1 MEEGPE
7 IFTDV
12 YPRDN
17 HSGRIRRL
25 RRYVEKLY
33 DIDLQCTD
41 LDDGFIENLM
51 EEVKKPDDDS
61 DAGPGSNHIG

>member
-12 YPRDN
+12 YPKDN
-17 HSGRIRRL
+17 HLGRIRRL

-61 DAGPGSNHIG
+61 DAWSGSNHIG